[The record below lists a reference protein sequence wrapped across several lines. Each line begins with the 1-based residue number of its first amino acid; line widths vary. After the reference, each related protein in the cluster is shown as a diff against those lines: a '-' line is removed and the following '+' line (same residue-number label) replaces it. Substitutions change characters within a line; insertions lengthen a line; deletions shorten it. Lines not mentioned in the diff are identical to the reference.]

1 MASQKAARSAKSGF
15 RREQNAL
22 LQARGALA
30 GVVKEASFKDL
41 EPNDWV
47 ACKVEYQPQNLLSFE
62 KFIMDQRFK
71 HGDGLTGRSISV
83 RSLASTP
90 SDASETTARSSRT
103 TLSQT
108 FSSDGGNTSD
118 TDLVS
123 EAATYKSGVPPE
135 DWTATSGPSVAELL
149 ALKCSLAQAAR
160 PRPLP
165 EVPAPVPSGT
175 GISELLRLKSLLA
188 SRLSRECATQEFTLS
203 TPLGLELAA
212 PLGLEQAVSGSL
224 PVKATLKGGYAYLM
238 PRAMA

>member
-15 RREQNAL
+15 LREQNAS
-22 LQARGALA
+22 LQARGARA
-30 GVVKEASFKDL
+30 AVVKEASFKDL

-71 HGDGLTGRSISV
+71 HGDGLTGRSLSV
-83 RSLASTP
+83 RSMASTP
-90 SDASETTARSSRT
+90 SDGSETTARSSRT

-108 FSSDGGNTSD
+108 FSSDGGTND

-123 EAATYKSGVPPE
+123 EAATYKTGAPPE
-135 DWTATSGPSVAELL
+135 DWTATSGPTVAELL
-149 ALKCSLAQAAR
+149 SLKCSLAQAAR

-175 GISELLRLKSLLA
+175 GISELLRLKCLLA
-188 SRLSRECATQEFTLS
+188 SRLSRECATQEVALS
-203 TPLGLELAA
+203 TPPGLQLAA
-212 PLGLEQAVSGSL
+212 PLGQEQAVSGSL

>member
-15 RREQNAL
+15 RREQNAS
-22 LQARGALA
+22 LQARGARA
-30 GVVKEASFKDL
+30 AVVKEASFKDL

-71 HGDGLTGRSISV
+71 HGDGLTGRS
-83 RSLASTP
+83 RSARSMASTP
-90 SDASETTARSSRT
+90 SDGSETTARSSRT

-108 FSSDGGNTSD
+108 FSSDGGNTND
-118 TDLVS
+118 T
-123 EAATYKSGVPPE
+123 
-135 DWTATSGPSVAELL
+135 DWTATSGPSLAELL

-188 SRLSRECATQEFTLS
+188 SRLSRECATQEVALS
-203 TPLGLELAA
+203 TPPGLQLAA
-212 PLGLEQAVSGSL
+212 PLGLEQAVSGIP